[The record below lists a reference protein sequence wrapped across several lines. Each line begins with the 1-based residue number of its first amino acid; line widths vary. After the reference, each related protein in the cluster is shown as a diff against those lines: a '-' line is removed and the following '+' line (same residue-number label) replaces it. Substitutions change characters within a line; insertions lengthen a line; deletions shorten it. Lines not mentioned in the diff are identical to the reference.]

1 MWAERGRF
9 PSVGLRL
16 AGAALVSLFSW
27 PAAGEPPAAPRPVV
41 SFQIELPRLVE
52 LDSIGGRDLLATG
65 NATTNGLV
73 SGLSF
78 DLGSYGVAG
87 ASRPQALRARVVRR
101 VDKLWRVALEGSRKE
116 PDAHEVRVEL
126 IAPDGTVGALG
137 VAGEPAAKI
146 AIRAVPLNPV
156 RIEEGGAAFLQG
168 GVELELD
175 LATARQAGRYEGS
188 ISVTVIPR

>member
-1 MWAERGRF
+1 MRAERGRL
-9 PSVGLRL
+9 PSIGLRL
-16 AGAALVSLFSW
+16 VGASLVSLLVW
-27 PAAGEPPAAPRPVV
+27 PAVGEPPASPRPTAG
-41 SFQIELPRLVE
+41 FQIELPRLVE

-65 NATTNGLV
+65 NATTNGTL

-78 DLGSYGVAG
+78 DLGSYGAAG
-87 ASRPQALRARVVRR
+87 ANRSQALRARVVRR
-101 VDKLWRVALEGSRKE
+101 VEQLWRVPLGGPAKA
-116 PDAHEVRVEL
+116 PDSYEVRIEL

-137 VAGEPAAKI
+137 VAGDPAAKV
-146 AIRAVPLNPV
+146 ATRAVPLHPV